1 MKIEME
7 MVVAMVMGWHGSGS
21 QLQLGCSLR
30 AHDFY
35 FIFVEF
41 PKVVDLHGLFVSCC
55 YICVAI
61 SHYIAALSC

>member
-1 MKIEME
+1 ME
-7 MVVAMVMGWHGSGS
+7 VEANFN
-21 QLQLGCSLR
+21 LAASLR

-41 PKVVDLHGLFVSCC
+41 PKVVDLHGLIVSCC

-61 SHYIAALSC
+61 PHYIAALSC